1 MENRISELQN
11 TNKILEQEAE
21 LLYSEMDSA
30 KDTAN
35 ASITKVLQ
43 DLTGIPEITV
53 TTSPDRTVV
62 GVPKPTGGWSNE
74 ISIYHY
80 EDYGKTERRFELSW
94 FASSASVATDS
105 VNSGYLKYLTALGR
119 IAELLSSGTTIQDA
133 VEAANATTIPIKQKL
148 SKTEL
153 AISKNTSEIN
163 QIKRE
168 IEKNKI
174 LELVSGPVNHFS
186 VVGNHQYENRGKFT
200 KPAETSSQCWEL
212 SSRNTV
218 FFDALTVIKNKKNW
232 KVIFHEFSW
241 KYISNNHEKQYYDLS
256 VCSVKTMKEDAIIE
270 MLRYLM
276 PGIKAANLETA

>member
-11 TNKILEQEAE
+11 TNKILEQERE
-21 LLYSEMDSA
+21 LLYSKMDSA

-43 DLTGIPEITV
+43 DLTGMPEITV
-53 TTSPDRTVV
+53 TTSPDRTVI
-62 GVPKPTGGWSNE
+62 GTPNPTSDFPNE

-105 VNSGYLKYLTALGR
+105 VNSGYLKYLTVLGR

-186 VVGNHQYENRGKFT
+186 VVGNHQYESRGKFT

-241 KYISNNHEKQYYDLS
+241 KYISNNPEKQYYDLS
-256 VCSVKTMKEDAIIE
+256 VCSAKTMKEDAIIE

>member
-1 MENRISELQN
+1 MENRISDLQN

-43 DLTGIPEITV
+43 DLTGMPEITV

-62 GVPKPTGGWSNE
+62 RVPKPTSGWSNE

-105 VNSGYLKYLTALGR
+105 VNSGYLKYLTVLGR

-153 AISKNTSEIN
+153 AISKNNSEIN

-241 KYISNNHEKQYYDLS
+241 NWNRDNEKQYYDLS
-256 VCSVKTMKEDAIIE
+256 VCSAKTMKEDAIIE